1 MPAATMILEQFN
13 VVLQLVGTLGV
24 ISSLIF
30 VDLQVRQNTKAAHV
44 QVQEN
49 MTSDYISVAAVLID
63 HAEVFTRG
71 IAATRESFAAF
82 SDADKLIYF
91 GLIFSIFKH
100 FENIHSQHER
110 GFIDNESWIAW
121 SEHVLMYFNQPGVKM
136 WWTLRRG
143 SFNPRFRNFL
153 ESSPAP
159 KVATFVEVMHG
170 SAVTQTSH

>member
-1 MPAATMILEQFN
+1 MPRY
-13 VVLQLVGTLGV
+13 
-24 ISSLIF
+24 SP
-30 VDLQVRQNTKAAHV
+30 
-44 QVQEN
+44 
-49 MTSDYISVAAVLID
+49 
-63 HAEVFTRG
+63 RG

-110 GFIDNESWIAW
+110 GFIDNESWMAW

-136 WWTLRRG
+136 WWELRRG
-143 SFNPRFRNFL
+143 SFNPRFRKFL

-159 KVATFVEVMHG
+159 KVATFVEIMSG
-170 SAVTQTSH
+170 SAVTQTTH

>member
-1 MPAATMILEQFN
+1 
-13 VVLQLVGTLGV
+13 
-24 ISSLIF
+24 
-30 VDLQVRQNTKAAHV
+30 
-44 QVQEN
+44 
-49 MTSDYISVAAVLID
+49 MTSDYISVAAVSID

-121 SEHVLMYFNQPGVKM
+121 S
-136 WWTLRRG
+136 
-143 SFNPRFRNFL
+143 
-153 ESSPAP
+153 
-159 KVATFVEVMHG
+159 
-170 SAVTQTSH
+170 